1 MKKKISVG
9 VAIVITL
16 FVALITFQAAY
27 ILLSEKYKAALDEAY
42 TYTGTKLQK
51 KIAELESLYGEL
63 YINDDIDE
71 DAILEAVCDA
81 YVGTTDKYGSYLTA
95 EEYAEL
101 ISDYS
106 AKMEGIGVHVIYNA
120 DYDCIEVIAIMPDSP
135 ALDAGLL
142 PGDLIVTVEGK
153 PVKELGYY
161 PAINMIKGKAG
172 TITNFT
178 VLRGENYT
186 EKVDFSIKRAVVTE
200 QTVWH
205 HIIASDETIGYIK
218 ILTFDDGTYNQ
229 FVNAVSDLRNSGC
242 TRLVIDLR
250 YNPGGLLTSVV
261 DVLDYILPE
270 GPIVRLID
278 KKGDVEIK
286 YSDKSYLDMDFVVLV
301 NGSTASA
308 GELFTSAI
316 KDYGLAKIVGTQT
329 YGKGTVQTIKLLK
342 DGDAVSISYKLYSPP
357 YSDNYEGVGITP
369 DVIVELD
376 EALSGISIYK
386 ISDEEDNQLQKAISV
401 LNSSDK

>member
-16 FVALITFQAAY
+16 FVALITYQAAY
-27 ILLSEKYKAALDEAY
+27 ILLSEKYKAALDEVY
-42 TYTGTKLQK
+42 TYTGTKLQN
-51 KIAELESLYGEL
+51 KIAELESVYGEY
-63 YINDDIDE
+63 YIYDDIDE
-71 DAILEAVCDA
+71 DAILEAVFDA
-81 YVGTTDKYGSYLTA
+81 YVDAIDKYGSYLTA

-101 ISDYS
+101 MSDYS

-120 DYDCIEVIAIMPDSP
+120 DYDCIEVISVMPDSP

-142 PGDLIVTVEGK
+142 PGDLIVYVEGK

-172 TITNFT
+172 TVTNFT

-186 EKVDFSIKRAVVTE
+186 EMIDFSIERAVVTE

-205 HIIASDETIGYIK
+205 HIITSDPTIGYIK
-218 ILTFDDGTYNQ
+218 ILSFDDGTYEQ
-229 FVNAVSDLRNSGC
+229 FVEAVNDLRNSGC
-242 TRLVIDLR
+242 TRLVIDVR

-278 KKGDVEIK
+278 NKGNVDIK

-316 KDYGLAKIVGTQT
+316 KDYGLAKIVGTRT

-369 DVIVELD
+369 DIIVELD

-401 LNSSDK
+401 LNSGD